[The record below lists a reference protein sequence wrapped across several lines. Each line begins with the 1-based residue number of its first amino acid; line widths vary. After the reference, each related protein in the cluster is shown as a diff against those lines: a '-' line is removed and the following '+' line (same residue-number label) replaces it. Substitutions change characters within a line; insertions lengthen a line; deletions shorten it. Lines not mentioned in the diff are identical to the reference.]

1 MVLRLQRVWIGI
13 ALLVASG
20 CVSYPPRP
28 YPWNFPQASEW
39 NKPLETSW
47 DNAVEMYRRLTAP
60 KGKIWDPLMRNYQPD
75 LSYGRR

>member
-1 MVLRLQRVWIGI
+1 MVLRLQGAWIGI

-28 YPWNFPQASEW
+28 YPWNFPPASEW